1 MKQYPLEV
9 KNVGGDEYVV
19 MSKGHHDSDLF
30 MSAVRAA
37 GFDWP
42 LGKPEHRW
50 VKTVPDSKGEFTSCY
65 AFVEQG
71 TRGAWP
77 ATYSWE
83 AYGEDQYVTTE
94 SSENN

>member
-1 MKQYPLEV
+1 MKEYPLEV
-9 KNVGGDEYVV
+9 QNAGGDEYVV
-19 MSKGHHDSDLF
+19 MSKGHHDPDQF

-50 VKTVPDSKGEFTSCY
+50 VKSVPDSTGEYSSRY
-65 AFVEQG
+65 AFVKQG
-71 TRGAWP
+71 TRGSWP

-83 AYGEDQYVTTE
+83 AYGEEQYVAPA
-94 SSENN
+94 SIAIN